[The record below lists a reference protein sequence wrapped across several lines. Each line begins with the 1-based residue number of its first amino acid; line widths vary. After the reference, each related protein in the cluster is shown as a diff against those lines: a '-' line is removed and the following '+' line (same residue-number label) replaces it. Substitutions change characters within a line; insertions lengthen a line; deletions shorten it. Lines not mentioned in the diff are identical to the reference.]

1 LKGDE
6 IPLGARIVSA
16 ADTYDAVTSERPY
29 QTAVDNQEAIRI
41 LQRLRGKQI
50 DPQVCD
56 ALITIIERQITEG
69 QLRPQEWEDE
79 YTDPTWDAPP
89 VEESK

>member
-1 LKGDE
+1 MADTGSR
-6 IPLGARIVSA
+6 ARIVSA

-41 LQRLRGKQI
+41 LKRLRTKQI
-50 DPQVCD
+50 DPRVCD
-56 ALITIIERQITEG
+56 ALIMIIERQITEG